1 MDTKKGGF
9 CLNPMNTPLDIQ
21 TLTKIN
27 PNNPILSSCYNTIYL
42 TRMALKGDSAGVGY
56 TGGPLTIFA
65 YLVEKSR
72 SGLLETTKKWLYNQS
87 EECHKILEFLTEN
100 IIVHI
105 KEQIRSGA
113 QIIGI
118 FEALS
123 DFGNDDFEFFSYWYI
138 KKIVES
144 VKKMFPNVP
153 IVVSAKGQN
162 AFFKK
167 KLKEET
173 MIPFDGFIVD
183 YNCDL
188 EEMSHLCEKK
198 QKVLMG
204 NLDPGVLMG
213 SKKTIDEKTAKMI
226 TSGKKCKRFV
236 AGVGQGI
243 FEEIDPKNVEIFMEA
258 IKNFK

>member
-9 CLNPMNTPLDIQ
+9 CLNPMNTPQDIQ
-21 TLTKIN
+21 TLSKIN
-27 PNNPILSSCYNTIYL
+27 PNDPILSSFYNTIYL
-42 TRMALKGDSAGVGY
+42 TRMALKGDAAVVGY
-56 TGGPLTIFA
+56 SGGPLTIFA
-65 YLVEKSR
+65 YMVEKSR

-105 KEQIRSGA
+105 REQIRSGA

-118 FEALS
+118 FEALA
-123 DFGNDDFEFFSYWYI
+123 DFGSEDFEFFSYWYI

-153 IVVSAKGQN
+153 IVVSVKGQN
-162 AFFKK
+162 AFLKK

-173 MIPFDGFIVD
+173 TVPFDGLILD

-188 EEMSHLCEKK
+188 EEMSDLCEKK
-198 QKVLMG
+198 QKILMG
-204 NLDPGVLMG
+204 NLDSGVLMG
-213 SKKTIDEKTAKMI
+213 SKKTIDEKTGKMI
-226 TSGKKCKRFV
+226 TNGKKCKRFV

-243 FEEIDPKNVEIFMEA
+243 FEEIDPKNVEIFVEA